1 MQLLDNGIAV
11 ALERNEVEKRL
22 VFPLWLAWD
31 FDPAQLPVQIQ
42 EGVFVEN
49 ISELLTDA
57 SFSQGAIGRLGER
70 DRERLVGHPYGLV
83 AHYRGDSAISGA
95 RIDVTTL
102 QNLRELMAYLRLL
115 KPTRQIGAYAQGAL
129 RADGSLDVTSF
140 GIDQEQGVDQVD
152 ASNRIA
158 ISDLETLRTL
168 APTLSAGMH
177 GDYWKF
183 RMAFEFH
190 EAAYLVAPSH
200 WKAAFAS
207 KMSSIEA
214 LYTSVKC
221 QGKRVA
227 HTRIE
232 AFLGGDSRIYMGS
245 QGLFAG
251 NPTSAPAIT
260 ISECLEDLYQLRNC
274 IAHGDRIP
282 AKFFE
287 TKVSRGFEMQ
297 IRLIDL
303 LNEAATSISGKGI
316 LKIAREGLFDH
327 FRDNDAADDYLKT
340 LTNGI

>member
-1 MQLLDNGIAV
+1 MQAIDNDG
-11 ALERNEVEKRL
+11 ALVQRNEVEKRA

-31 FDPAQLPVQIQ
+31 FDSARLPFQIQ
-42 EGVFVEN
+42 EN
-49 ISELLTDA
+49 IFIEDISDLLTDA
-57 SFSQGAIGRLGER
+57 SFSEGAVGRLGER
-70 DRERLVGHPYGLV
+70 DRERFKGHRYGLVGHYV
-83 AHYRGDSAISGA
+83 GDSAISGA
-95 RIDVTTL
+95 RIDVTIR

-115 KPTRQIGAYAQGAL
+115 KPTRRIGVYAQGAL
-129 RADGSLDVTSF
+129 RADGSLDVTTF
-140 GIDQEQGVDQVD
+140 GIDQEQGIDQVD
-152 ASNRIA
+152 SSNRIE

-168 APTLSAGMH
+168 TPGLSAGLH
-177 GDYWKF
+177 GEYWKF

-214 LYTSVKC
+214 LYTSMKC
-221 QGKRVA
+221 QGKKVA
-227 HTRIE
+227 HARIE
-232 AFLGGDSRIYMGS
+232 AFLGAGSRLYTGS
-245 QGLFAG
+245 QELFAG
-251 NPTSAPAIT
+251 NPTSIPAIT

-287 TKVSRGFEMQ
+287 TTVARGFGMQ
-297 IRLIDL
+297 IGLLDL
-303 LNEAATSISGKGI
+303 LSEAATSISGKGI

-327 FRDNDAADDYLKT
+327 FRDNDTADDYLKT